1 MKPDASYKVSIK
13 KEAQNA
19 LPFCLP
25 FSKGCV
31 ILLKHAGLVYRYY
44 SSFPSW
50 LGGFDSRT
58 LLQKEKPPIRAAF
71 PFGIEWE
78 SNGSGVRKRA
88 GGTFSPRPGLRRSG
102 GRLPYPA
109 PRRRS
114 LRTAR
119 KRQSRKRLP
128 FPHLCC
134 VSPPFKI
141 GPAFAGLRFCEK
153 ESHPPGW
160 LLFLKLGARGSRPAP
175 RRRSLRTARKR
186 QSRKR
191 LPFSRLCCVSPPFKI
206 GPAALGSDFVWSR
219 VWDIYFS
226 IFRRLSLSVIPTS
239 SASSAA
245 RNSGNSRRE
254 IALARSPKSGG
265 MKVVPT

>member
-128 FPHLCC
+128 F
-134 VSPPFKI
+134 
-141 GPAFAGLRFCEK
+141 
-153 ESHPPGW
+153 
-160 LLFLKLGARGSRPAP
+160 
-175 RRRSLRTARKR
+175 
-186 QSRKR
+186 
-191 LPFSRLCCVSPPFKI
+191 SRLCCVSPPFKI